1 MFVIDYDLLKGLS
14 KAKVRLSNLIVLN
27 RAKFDLVF
35 IYNTLIDLKNCDT
48 RLMDNYIT
56 VALHGNSV
64 IWYRNRKTLTQ
75 PNCGGKITS
84 FQR

>member
-1 MFVIDYDLLKGLS
+1 MLHLCPTNMCVYH
-14 KAKVRLSNLIVLN
+14 
-27 RAKFDLVF
+27 AKFDLVF

-64 IWYRNRKTLTQ
+64 IWYRNRKILTQ
-75 PNCGGKITS
+75 SNCGGKITS
-84 FQR
+84 FLKVNKHTF